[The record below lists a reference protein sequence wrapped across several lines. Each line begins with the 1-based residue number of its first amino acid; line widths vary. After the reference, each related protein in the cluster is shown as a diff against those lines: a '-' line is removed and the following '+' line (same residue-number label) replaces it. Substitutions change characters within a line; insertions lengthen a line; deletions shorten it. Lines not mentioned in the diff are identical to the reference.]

1 LREGDL
7 LLQPSKKEYDP
18 DEKMPQTIPARSST
32 DPRPA
37 LALLYAAK
45 FGHLGIVIPFLAPWL
60 QLRGLGPA
68 AIGVML
74 ALGPFFKILAPWMW
88 GRWADRSGRRRD
100 LLVLSAFSAAAALAA
115 MVWFKGL
122 APLAMLMLLY
132 GFTRAPILPYVEA
145 TVLEQSELRNFGY
158 GPIRLWGSL
167 GFVLCSS
174 GVGLLQGRLSL
185 DASLLIA
192 AGLLTLCAVVSMALP
207 LALWQPERPAQPP
220 ARKAGGLLFNRLG
233 VVRFFAACA
242 LMQASH
248 GAYYTFYSIRLQDL
262 GHGGAT
268 IGALWALAVVCEVLL
283 LTRMDALLRRVG
295 TELVL
300 RCSLVVAAVRWTLI
314 GSVSSLGWLAL
325 GQTLHAITYAAFHVA
340 AISVVFRLFSH
351 GRQARGQ
358 AMYSGM
364 TFGLGLFV
372 GSLAAGW
379 VVAWIG
385 LPALFQGSA
394 GVALLAVLVLGR
406 SASR

>member
-1 LREGDL
+1 
-7 LLQPSKKEYDP
+7 
-18 DEKMPQTIPARSST
+18 
-32 DPRPA
+32 
-37 LALLYAAK
+37 
-45 FGHLGIVIPFLAPWL
+45 
-60 QLRGLGPA
+60 
-68 AIGVML
+68 ML
-74 ALGPFFKILAPWMW
+74 AIAPLFKILAPWMW
-88 GRWADRSGRRRD
+88 GRWADRSGRRRE
-100 LLVLSAFSAAAALAA
+100 LLALSAFSAAAALAA
-115 MVWFKGL
+115 MVWFEGL
-122 APLAMLMLLY
+122 APLAMLMLFY
-132 GFTRAPILPYVEA
+132 GFARAPILPYVEA
-145 TVLEQSELRNFGY
+145 TTLEQSEQRNFSY

-174 GVGLLQGRLSL
+174 GVGLLQGRRSL
-185 DASLLIA
+185 DASLLSA
-192 AGLLTLCAVVSMALP
+192 AGLLALCALVSISLP
-207 LALWQPERPAQPP
+207 LALRQPERS
-220 ARKAGGLLFNRLG
+220 ARGAGRLFLGRLG
-233 VVRFFAACA
+233 IVRFFAACA

-248 GAYYTFYSIRLQDL
+248 AAYYTFYSIRLQDL

-283 LTRMDALLRRVG
+283 LTRMDRILKRLG

-300 RCSLVVAAVRWTLI
+300 FCSLAMAAVRWMLI
-314 GSVSSLGWLAL
+314 GSVSSLAWLAR

-340 AISVVFRLFSH
+340 AISVVYRLFSD

-394 GVALLAVLVLGR
+394 GVALLALLVLGR

>member
-1 LREGDL
+1 
-7 LLQPSKKEYDP
+7 
-18 DEKMPQTIPARSST
+18 MPPTIAVKSSR

-37 LALLYAAK
+37 LSLLYAAK
-45 FGHLGIVIPFLAPWL
+45 FGHLGIVLPFLAPWL
-60 QLRGLGPA
+60 QLRGFGPA
-68 AIGVML
+68 AIGVLL
-74 ALGPFFKILAPWMW
+74 ALAPLFKILAPWMW
-88 GRWADRSGRRRD
+88 GRWADRSGRRRE
-100 LLVLSAFSAAAALAA
+100 LLVFSAFSAAAALAG
-115 MVWFKGL
+115 MVWFEGL
-122 APLAMLMLLY
+122 WPLILLMLFY

-145 TVLEQSELRNFGY
+145 TALEQSELHQFGY

-174 GVGLLQGRLSL
+174 GIGFMQGRLSL
-185 DASLLIA
+185 DAGLLIA
-192 AGLLTLCAVVSMALP
+192 AGLLALCALVSITLP
-207 LALWQPERPAQPP
+207 SELWQPERLA
-220 ARKAGGLLFNRLG
+220 AGPQRGREQAGPRGLG
-233 VVRFFAACA
+233 VIRFFAACA

-283 LTRMDALLRRVG
+283 LTRMDGILKRVG

-300 RCSLVVAAVRWTLI
+300 CSSLLVAALRWMLI
-314 GSVSSLGWLAL
+314 GMVSSLGWLVF
-325 GQTLHAITYAAFHVA
+325 GQMLHAITYAAFHVA
-340 AISVVFRLFSH
+340 AIRVVYRLFSD
-351 GRQARGQ
+351 GRQAKGQ

-379 VVAWIG
+379 AVEAVG
-385 LPALFQGSA
+385 LPAVFQASA

-406 SASR
+406 TASR

>member
-1 LREGDL
+1 
-7 LLQPSKKEYDP
+7 
-18 DEKMPQTIPARSST
+18 MPQTIPVQSSR
-32 DPRPA
+32 DPRPV
-37 LALLYAAK
+37 LSLLYAAK
-45 FGHLGIVIPFLAPWL
+45 FGHLGIVLPFLAPWL
-60 QLRGLGPA
+60 HMRGLGPA

-74 ALGPFFKILAPWMW
+74 ALPPLFKILAPWMW
-88 GRWADRSGRRRD
+88 GQWADRSGRRRE

-115 MVWFKGL
+115 MVWFEGL
-122 APLAMLMLLY
+122 APLVMLMLLY

-145 TVLEQSELRNFGY
+145 TVLEQSERHNFSY

-167 GFVLCSS
+167 GFVLCAS

-192 AGLLTLCAVVSMALP
+192 AGLLALCAVVSITLP
-207 LALWQPERPAQPP
+207 LAIWQPELPVQRCADEEKMAAP
-220 ARKAGGLLFNRLG
+220 KRLG

-268 IGALWALAVVCEVLL
+268 IGSLWALAVVCEVLL
-283 LTRMDALLRRVG
+283 LTRLDGIVKRLG

-300 RCSLVVAAVRWTLI
+300 CSSLVVAAVRWMLI
-314 GSVSSLGWLAL
+314 GSVSSVVWLVL

-340 AISVVFRLFSH
+340 AIRVVYRMFSD

-364 TFGLGLFV
+364 TFGLGLFA
-372 GSLAAGW
+372 GSLTAGW
-379 VVAWIG
+379 IVAWIG
-385 LPALFQGSA
+385 LPAVFQGSA